1 MRSFNFLRNA
11 FVSILYELIIIGFG
25 LVVPRLIIGA
35 YGSEVNGL
43 ASTINNVLHILTLLQ
58 AGAAGASI
66 FQMFKPVAEKDY
78 EKISIIMDSSRR
90 YFCLI
95 GSIFMVLV
103 FAVSPLF
110 GLLAKSESVSFSE
123 KLIAFL
129 ILGANGSLYIFFVS
143 YFDVLFSSHQ
153 KRFVIYL
160 AGIIDKIVYYG
171 LIILIVLLKLDF
183 MLMYVVAFLATA
195 VRIVVLYIIYQRTY
209 KPLIKRVPKSIK
221 FKIPNKGYLLCTQIS
236 MQLITSVPTI
246 ILSMASGLA
255 IASVFAVYYL
265 VYNTVK
271 IFINIIQLSVNEVFG
286 NFVVTKTDEE
296 VQKTFSLLDFVF
308 AGVGVI
314 LIGCVAFLYQ
324 PFIYVYT
331 DFNNL
336 DYNYMYPLLSFVVAG
351 LLIFSTVNHSYSTLV
366 NVKGYYKETY
376 VQNLVF
382 ACIGT
387 ALSIGLMFVEWPLVV
402 IGPAFY
408 YAGIYVYNMYICKR
422 KIAWVKISASIRR
435 LIALLTI
442 TVGAFVASHFIFPE
456 GNVAG
461 WGTWILYALLCVVA
475 IIAVL
480 AIYVLIFERR
490 EIKSIWSYIKTLLAK
505 LKGKKK
511 VKEQV

>member
-11 FVSILYELIIIGFG
+11 IVSILYELIIIAFS

-103 FAVSPLF
+103 FAVSPVF
-110 GLLAKSESVSFSE
+110 GLLAKSETVSFTE
-123 KLIAFL
+123 KLLAFL

-183 MLMYVVAFLATA
+183 MWMYVVAFLGTC
-195 VRIVVLYIIYQRTY
+195 VRILVLYGIYLRTY
-209 KPLIKRVPKSIK
+209 KPLIKKVPKSVK

-246 ILSMASGLA
+246 ILSVASGLKV
-255 IASVFAVYYL
+255 ASVFAVYYL

-286 NFVVTKTDEE
+286 NFIVTKPDDE

-308 AGVGVI
+308 AGVGIV
-314 LIGCVAFLYQ
+314 LIGLVAFLYQ

-331 DFNNL
+331 DFNSL
-336 DYNYMYPLLSFVVAG
+336 DYNYMYPLLSFVVVG

-382 ACIGT
+382 ACIG
-387 ALSIGLMFVEWPLVV
+387 AGLSIGLMFISWPLVV
-402 IGPAFY
+402 VGPVFY
-408 YAGIYVYNMYICKR
+408 YASIYVYNMYICKK
-422 KIAWVKISASIRR
+422 KIGWVKLLPSIRR
-435 LIALLTI
+435 LIALITI
-442 TVGAFVASHFIFPE
+442 TAGAFIVSHFIFPD
-456 GNVAG
+456 GLVSG
-461 WGTWILYALLCVVA
+461 WGTWILYALLGGVA
-475 IIAVL
+475 VAVL
-480 AIYVLIFERR
+480 LAVYVLIFERK
-490 EIKSIWSYIKTLLAK
+490 EIKGIWSYVKSILGK
-505 LKGKKK
+505 LIGKKK
-511 VKEQV
+511 VKKEV